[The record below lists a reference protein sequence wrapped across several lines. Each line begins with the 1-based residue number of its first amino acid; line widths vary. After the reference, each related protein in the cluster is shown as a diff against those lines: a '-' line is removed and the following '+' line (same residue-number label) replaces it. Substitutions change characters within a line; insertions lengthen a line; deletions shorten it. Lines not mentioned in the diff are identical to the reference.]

1 LRLGWAS
8 LRGFG
13 VKCTVP
19 SVMPNLMNSV
29 FIPYPTP
36 APTVVV
42 EPSYVAVTDT
52 ATTTPTTSESSNSL
66 APGTIAGIVVGVL
79 IALLAFVGACFFFIR
94 QKAIR
99 SSKRRN
105 SNVAEPDR
113 KFPFKPSTGEFPRR
127 PESAHS
133 SIYYP
138 EMELNE
144 MGRVLVR

>member
-1 LRLGWAS
+1 MRLGWAS
-8 LRGFG
+8 LRGLG

-19 SVMPNLMNSV
+19 SAMRNLMHSV

-36 APTVVV
+36 APTVV

-52 ATTTPTTSESSNSL
+52 ATTTPPTTSESSNSL

-94 QKAIR
+94 RKAIH
-99 SSKRRN
+99 SSKHRN
-105 SNVAEPDR
+105 SNITEPDR